1 VRASQC
7 SIGYSIAEFHLIGA
21 MALSRLGIW
30 TWLAR
35 AAIALLAFVGVSAP
49 ALAQKPVR
57 IVSLNMCTDNL
68 ILRLAE
74 LDNIASV
81 TWLSRDPRNSGVAD
95 LAKRVGVNHGL
106 AEEIVP
112 LDPDLILA
120 GVFSTRTAV
129 SLIKRTPLRLVEFGI
144 PKSFAEVRE
153 QIASVADLV
162 GERQNGEAMIRAMD
176 ERLSAVKPASGAR
189 PRAIVLNPNGATV
202 GRGSLVS
209 EIMELAGLRNVAA
222 ELDIE
227 SYGLVPLENVVLN
240 DVDILIVSASRDGP
254 SSLATEILN
263 HPVLAR
269 LSSRVKIV
277 SVPSRYWGCG
287 GPEAAEAV
295 AYLRN
300 EVIDWQRGR
309 APQ

>member
-1 VRASQC
+1 VA
-7 SIGYSIAEFHLIGA
+7 
-21 MALSRLGIW
+21 
-30 TWLAR
+30 
-35 AAIALLAFVGVSAP
+35 
-49 ALAQKPVR
+49 ALACVVVPHAARSAGAKPTR
-57 IVSLNMCTDNL
+57 IVSMNMCTDNL
-68 ILRLAE
+68 VLRLAS
-74 LDNIASV
+74 LDNIKSV

-95 LAKRVGVNHGL
+95 LAMRVGVNHGL

-144 PKSFAEVRE
+144 PKTFAEVRE
-153 QIASVADLV
+153 QIAAIADLV
-162 GERQNGEAMIRAMD
+162 GEPQKGAAMIRMMD
-176 ERLSAVKPASGAR
+176 QRLADIGPASGVR

-202 GRGSLVS
+202 GRGSLVG

-263 HPVLAR
+263 HPVLGR
-269 LSSRVKIV
+269 LGNRVKIV

-287 GPEAAEAV
+287 GPEAVEAV
-295 AYLRN
+295 AFLRN
-300 EVIDWQRGR
+300 AAVAWQRER
-309 APQ
+309 ATQ

>member
-1 VRASQC
+1 MAAFVCAF
-7 SIGYSIAEFHLIGA
+7 APHA
-21 MALSRLGIW
+21 ALSVD
-30 TWLAR
+30 A
-35 AAIALLAFVGVSAP
+35 
-49 ALAQKPVR
+49 KPTR
-57 IVSLNMCTDNL
+57 IVSMNMCTDNL
-68 ILRLAE
+68 VLRLAD
-74 LDNIASV
+74 LDNIKSV
-81 TWLSRDPRNSGVAD
+81 TWLSRDPRNSSVAD
-95 LAKRVGVNHGL
+95 LAMRVGVNHGL

-129 SLIKRTPLRLVEFGI
+129 SLIKRTPLRLVELGI
-144 PKSFAEVRE
+144 PKTLAEVRQ
-153 QIASVADLV
+153 QIAAVADLV
-162 GERQNGEAMIRAMD
+162 GGREKGEALIRTMD
-176 ERLSAVKPASGAR
+176 QRLAAIGPATGAR

-202 GRGSLVS
+202 GRGSLVG

-269 LSSRVKIV
+269 LGNRVKIV

-287 GPEAAEAV
+287 GPEAVEAV
-295 AYLRN
+295 AYLRSA
-300 EVIDWQRGR
+300 VLAWQRER
-309 APQ
+309 ATQ

>member
-1 VRASQC
+1 VA
-7 SIGYSIAEFHLIGA
+7 
-21 MALSRLGIW
+21 
-30 TWLAR
+30 
-35 AAIALLAFVGVSAP
+35 
-49 ALAQKPVR
+49 ALASPDAARSADAKPSR
-57 IVSLNMCTDNL
+57 IVSMNMCTDNL
-68 ILRLAE
+68 VLRLAS
-74 LDNIASV
+74 LDNIKSV

-95 LAKRVGVNHGL
+95 LAMRVGVNHGL

-144 PKSFAEVRE
+144 PANFTEVRE
-153 QIASVADLV
+153 QIAALADLI
-162 GERQNGEAMIRAMD
+162 GERENGEAMIRAMD
-176 ERLSAVKPASGAR
+176 QRLAAIGPASGVR

-202 GRGSLVS
+202 GRDSLVS

-222 ELDIE
+222 ELGIE

-269 LSSRVKIV
+269 LSERVKIV
-277 SVPSRYWGCG
+277 SVPARYWGCG
-287 GPEAAEAV
+287 GPEAVEAV
-295 AYLRN
+295 AFLRDA
-300 EVIDWQRGR
+300 VTAWQRER
-309 APQ
+309 ATQ

>member
-1 VRASQC
+1 MT
-7 SIGYSIAEFHLIGA
+7 IFPLIGLA
-21 MALSRLGIW
+21 A
-30 TWLAR
+30 LAR
-35 AAIALLAFVGVSAP
+35 NCLAYVTIALLALAGASLP

-68 ILRLAE
+68 VLRLAS
-74 LDNIASV
+74 LDNVKSV

-144 PKSFAEVRE
+144 PKTFAEVRE
-153 QIASVADLV
+153 QITAIADLL
-162 GERQNGEAMIRAMD
+162 GERENGEAMIRTMD
-176 ERLSAVKPASGAR
+176 KRLAAVGPATGAK

-209 EIMELAGLRNVAA
+209 EIMDLAGLRNVAA

-269 LSSRVKIV
+269 LSHRVKIV

-287 GPEAAEAV
+287 GPDAVEAV
-295 AYLRN
+295 SYLRN
-300 EVIDWQRGR
+300 AVAAWQRGR
-309 APQ
+309 ATQ

>member
-1 VRASQC
+1 VPGLGSFGMTTC
-7 SIGYSIAEFHLIGA
+7 PLIGVVWSA
-21 MALSRLGIW
+21 RD
-30 TWLAR
+30 WLAC
-35 AAIALLAFVGVSAP
+35 ATIALLALAGAAAP
-49 ALAQKPVR
+49 AFAKKPVR
-57 IVSLNMCTDNL
+57 IVSLNMCTDNVL
-68 ILRLAE
+68 LRLAR
-74 LDNIASV
+74 LDHIKSV

-95 LAKRVGVNHGL
+95 IAKRVGVNHGL

-112 LDPDLILA
+112 LDPDLVLA

-153 QIASVADLV
+153 QIAAVADLV
-162 GERQNGEAMIRAMD
+162 GERQNGDAMIRAMN
-176 ERLSAVKPASGAR
+176 ERLAAIGPPSGAR

-202 GRGSLVS
+202 GRGSLVN
-209 EIMELAGLRNVAA
+209 EIMEIAGLRNVAA

-269 LSSRVKIV
+269 LSNRVKIV

-287 GPEAAEAV
+287 GPEAVEAV
-295 AYLRN
+295 AFLRN
-300 EVIDWQRGR
+300 AVIDWQRGR
-309 APQ
+309 ATQ

>member
-1 VRASQC
+1 MTTYP
-7 SIGYSIAEFHLIGA
+7 II
-21 MALSRLGIW
+21 RLVS
-30 TWLAR
+30 LAR
-35 AAIALLAFVGVSAP
+35 QWPVALAALALLVIASIP
-49 ALAQKPVR
+49 ASAQKPKR

-68 ILRLAE
+68 VLRLANLE
-74 LDNIASV
+74 NVTSV

-95 LAKRVGVNHGL
+95 LARRVGVNHGL

-129 SLIKRTPLRLVEFGI
+129 SLIKRTPLRLVELDI
-144 PKSFAEVRE
+144 PRSFAEVRE
-153 QIASVADLV
+153 QIATVADLV
-162 GERQNGEAMIRAMD
+162 GERDKGQAMIRTMD
-176 ERLSAVKPASGAR
+176 ERLASVGPATGVR

-202 GRGSLVS
+202 GRGSLVG

-269 LSSRVKIV
+269 LGGRVKIV

-287 GPEAAEAV
+287 GPDAVEAV
-295 AYLRN
+295 AHLRN
-300 EVIDWQRGR
+300 AVTAWQRER
-309 APQ
+309 ATQ